1 MNRITKV
8 KVFFLY
14 LLVFNTTSVAVA
26 TTEVLMTCKVK
37 TNAAFSVEDG
47 IGKEY
52 SGIKNTFK
60 QGDDIYFRI
69 TFTNSLLVTLSNS
82 VTSKEKKTFL
92 WSYISSDDMKYLK
105 VDENRLGVTYDEKNF
120 TVITSSFINI
130 ESPLEQ
136 IFLKRYYRGD
146 WNGIYTYTV
155 PIDLLV
161 NIATLD
167 CKQNQD
173 KVDDFIK
180 EVIVKTKG
188 FGTKKR

>member
-82 VTSKEKKTFL
+82 VTSKEKKR
-92 WSYISSDDMKYLK
+92 KYF
-105 VDENRLGVTYDEKNF
+105 R
-120 TVITSSFINI
+120 
-130 ESPLEQ
+130 
-136 IFLKRYYRGD
+136 
-146 WNGIYTYTV
+146 
-155 PIDLLV
+155 
-161 NIATLD
+161 TL
-167 CKQNQD
+167 
-173 KVDDFIK
+173 
-180 EVIVKTKG
+180 
-188 FGTKKR
+188 